1 MSCRVC
7 GSESLP
13 KRTVHWRIY
22 PNPYVHA
29 ATRHPVS
36 LTSHGN
42 QGLLVRR
49 TFVRNSAGKMK
60 LRTVSSTEQET
71 TSRPEWPEKSASA
84 LSQLN
89 FSYMNDILALG
100 AELGKRKNDTR
111 GALAST
117 DLPRVSANESTRSL
131 LRMLSQHLTVSGGWK
146 RTSILCVGRAPMA
159 AAAIWQALSAFGQ
172 IAEPLL
178 LRALVLSI
186 GNKGRI
192 GLTQGLTVAS
202 MIAVNTFCKAAAQ
215 QRQLHLSTRAGM
227 RVRALA
233 IAVVYGRVLK
243 GTAVSDNASSLI
255 AVDANKLFECGL
267 DFHLI
272 WSAPLQVVVVSGL
285 LVYLVGGLAAFA
297 GITVLIAV
305 LPLAKYF
312 TQKLIEI
319 RRRKAPITDA
329 RVSEVA
335 EVIASMRTTKFSGWE
350 LLWQERWRNTRSKE
364 IYYTRREM
372 FWIGEPPISG
382 VGAE

>member
-1 MSCRVC
+1 M
-7 GSESLP
+7 
-13 KRTVHWRIY
+13 KTRT
-22 PNPYVHA
+22 A
-29 ATRHPVS
+29 AS
-36 LTSHGN
+36 I
-42 QGLLVRR
+42 
-49 TFVRNSAGKMK
+49 
-60 LRTVSSTEQET
+60 EEET
-71 TSRPEWPEKSASA
+71 TSRPEWPENSASA

-100 AELGKRKNDTR
+100 AELNRSKKNAR
-111 GALAST
+111 GALTST
-117 DLPRVSANESTRSL
+117 DLPRVSADESTRSL
-131 LRMLSQHLTVSGGWK
+131 LRILSHQLTASGGWK
-146 RTSILCVGRAPMA
+146 RTSLLCVGRAPMSA
-159 AAAIWQALSAFGQ
+159 AAFWQALTAFGQ
-172 IAEPLL
+172 LTEPLL
-178 LRALVLSI
+178 LRALVLSV
-186 GNKGRI
+186 GNEGRV
-192 GLTQGLTVAS
+192 GLSQGLTVAS
-202 MIAVNTFCKAAAQ
+202 MIAVNTFCRAAAQ

-233 IAVVYGRVLK
+233 IAVVYSRVLK
-243 GTAVSDNASSLI
+243 GTTVSDNASSLI

-272 WSAPLQVVVVSGL
+272 WSAPLQVVAVSGL

-297 GITVLIAV
+297 GITVLVAV

-350 LLWQERWRNTRSKE
+350 LLWQERWRKTRSKE

-372 FWIGEPPISG
+372 FWIGEPLISV
-382 VGAE
+382 VGANLA